1 MTCFADAVDDEKM
14 LRIEYLSGQDRLKNE
29 KEVAG
34 WLQENEPKILQVQM
48 YLAKAPEVK
57 VDEKPQANYAASI
70 IIPSNDD
77 ENCELLLA
85 IRTDSI
91 YIERLENESR
101 EDGGTIAEVSFD
113 SDNHLRVKKDAW

>member
-1 MTCFADAVDDEKM
+1 
-14 LRIEYLSGQDRLKNE
+14 
-29 KEVAG
+29 
-34 WLQENEPKILQVQM
+34 M
-48 YLAKAPEVK
+48 YLAKAPNVK
-57 VDEKPQANYAASI
+57 INEQVQVNYAASI

-77 ENCELLLA
+77 ENRELLLA

-113 SDNHLRVKKDAW
+113 SDNHLQVKKDAW